1 MQLINEFLILRH
13 DGDGIEYVWENFSK
27 WMEKIS
33 KKDIEYIL
41 RKIFE
46 RKNTTDFVEYHE
58 NKKAERIFYVRSAW
72 WSDYHQF
79 FFASTSAVI
88 CL

>member
-1 MQLINEFLILRH
+1 
-13 DGDGIEYVWENFSK
+13 
-27 WMEKIS
+27 MEKIS

-58 NKKAERIFYVRSAW
+58 NKKAERIFYVRSA
-72 WSDYHQF
+72 
-79 FFASTSAVI
+79 
-88 CL
+88 